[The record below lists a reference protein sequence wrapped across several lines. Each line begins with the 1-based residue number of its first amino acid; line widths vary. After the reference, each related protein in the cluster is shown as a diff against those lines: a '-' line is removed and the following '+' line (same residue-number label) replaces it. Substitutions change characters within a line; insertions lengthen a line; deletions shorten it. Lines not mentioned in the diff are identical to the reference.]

1 VRVRAALIAWALATA
16 LASVAALDVVAG
28 GSTLARKP
36 TTPPATPG
44 PTGSPSPFPSVLH
57 TPKPG
62 DVPPE
67 IDGKAAVLQDLETG
81 QVLFA
86 VKGSARLPVAS
97 LTKIMTALL
106 VLERTHNTDVVT
118 VGAAAASQSG
128 SVLGLDEGERITVR
142 HLLYGLLLQSSNDAA
157 VALAEHLSGSVGRFV
172 GLMNDRAR
180 ALGLRRTRFRSP
192 NGLDDRGRSTALDV
206 ATLTRVAL
214 ANPIFREIVRTR
226 FHTIPAP
233 SGPSRR
239 IQNRNAL
246 LWLYPDAI
254 GVKTGFTTPAGHCL
268 VAAAEREG
276 LRLLAVVLGEPT
288 DTFSDGA
295 ALLDHGFTA
304 FTKTGLVRMGEEV
317 GPVDVRGRPVPGLA
331 DRDLVALVRQR
342 DLPRI
347 ERTVT
352 PLPGLR
358 APVLAGQTVGR
369 LTLTVDD
376 RVVGEVPVVAARGL
390 DAPEFWEIPPEDL
403 TPAGR
408 SAQALAVL
416 LRSLAASFL

>member
-1 VRVRAALIAWALATA
+1 
-16 LASVAALDVVAG
+16 
-28 GSTLARKP
+28 
-36 TTPPATPG
+36 
-44 PTGSPSPFPSVLH
+44 
-57 TPKPG
+57 
-62 DVPPE
+62 
-67 IDGKAAVLQDLETG
+67 
-81 QVLFA
+81 
-86 VKGSARLPVAS
+86 VAS

-106 VLERTHNTDVVT
+106 VLERTRITDVVT
-118 VGAAAASQSG
+118 VGPAAASQSG
-128 SVLGLDEGERITVR
+128 SVLGLDEDERITVR

-157 VALAEHLSGSVGRFV
+157 VALAEHVSGSVGRFV
-172 GLMNDRAR
+172 DLMNERAQE
-180 ALGLRRTRFRSP
+180 LGLRRTRFRSP
-192 NGLDDRGRSTALDV
+192 NGLDDRGRSTALDL
-206 ATLTRVAL
+206 AALTRRAL
-214 ANPIFREIVRTR
+214 ANPTFSEIVRTR

-268 VAAAEREG
+268 VAAAERRG

-304 FTKTGLVRMGEEV
+304 FTKTGLVRMGEGL

-331 DRDLVALVRQR
+331 GRDLVALVRQR

-347 ERTVT
+347 GRTVT

-390 DAPEFWEIPPEDL
+390 DAPEFWELPPEDL